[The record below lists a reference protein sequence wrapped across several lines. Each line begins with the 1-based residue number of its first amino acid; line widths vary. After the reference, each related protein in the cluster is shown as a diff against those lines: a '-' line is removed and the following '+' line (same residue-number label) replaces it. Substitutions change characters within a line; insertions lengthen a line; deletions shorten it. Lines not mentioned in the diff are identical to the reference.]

1 VPLVLD
7 EYGYKFTLGKA
18 QVIREGADVLVISSG
33 LMTMRAL
40 EAAKEL
46 DKDKVGVAVLHC
58 PTIKPLDVE
67 TIRREAAKSG
77 RLVVVAENHTEIGGL
92 GEAVARYFLLNGLAP
107 KFRHIALPDQFL
119 DAGALPTLHERY
131 GISRDAIVRRIK
143 GWLG

>member
-1 VPLVLD
+1 
-7 EYGYKFTLGKA
+7 
-18 QVIREGADVLVISSG
+18 LVISSG
-33 LMTMRAL
+33 LLTMRAL

-46 DKDKVGVAVLHC
+46 DNDRIGVAVLHC

-67 TIRREAAKSG
+67 AIRREAAKSG

-92 GEAVARYFLLNGLAP
+92 GEAVARDFLLNGLAP

-119 DAGALPTLHERY
+119 DAGALPTQHERY